1 MIISVSVS
9 FTFEHDI
16 IHPVTLGKSVT
27 HPLTAPVIA
36 HYTHKLELL
45 VNQFSQAML
54 SFLLMHHC
62 TGDMIFKGFPNLRL
76 LIGFWDLTKLA

>member
-36 HYTHKLELL
+36 HHT
-45 VNQFSQAML
+45 QIRTFSK
-54 SFLLMHHC
+54 SV
-62 TGDMIFKGFPNLRL
+62 FPSNVIISLNAPLHRRYD
-76 LIGFWDLTKLA
+76 F